1 MANSIKTY
9 LFPSFLLAPNTP
21 RNAFKHLN
29 LSSENLERARVK
41 VKDNVRGLS
50 AKGAQDTLDSS
61 GFCSLVVPSQC
72 VRARGRD
79 AATVMGEFIA
89 CHGESEREQGKEMR
103 HSWGEQAGKNACIQC
118 ERVHWASHRQS
129 VSQLSAAAHSA
140 VQGSIVSVMLVI
152 QCSSSASI
160 AFTLSHQQHHQQQ
173 PMPTAPL
180 CGPWPSC
187 ATVTLTQHPVLIH
200 SPSGWVPRSSND

>member
-1 MANSIKTY
+1 MRKGNKT
-9 LFPSFLLAPNTP
+9 
-21 RNAFKHLN
+21 HLIARALVP
-29 LSSENLERARVK
+29 LSCQA
-41 VKDNVRGLS
+41 S
-50 AKGAQDTLDSS
+50 A
-61 GFCSLVVPSQC
+61 C
-72 VRARGRD
+72 ARGRD

-129 VSQLSAAAHSA
+129 AAAHSA
-140 VQGSIVSVMLVI
+140 VRGSIVSVMFVI

-160 AFTLSHQQHHQQQ
+160 AFTLSHQQQ